1 MRDSSQKNSTAPE
14 HQAKITVNIFAMFIS
29 IVVFLFIQ
37 QAGILL
43 LNVLF
48 DLNYPRD
55 VSNIDGFFG
64 AISYIL
70 VLTGIFGLAAQ
81 VGFSMI
87 QRVNAEA
94 KIYVVYNT
102 LTLFILIVQGITVY
116 AMIHPMYIVPNIFIC
131 AATFYGLY
139 KIKMGISTK
148 RPVKAKK
155 RVG

>member
-1 MRDSSQKNSTAPE
+1 MRNPSSKNSTVPE
-14 HQAKITVNIFAMFIS
+14 HQGKLTINIFAMFIS

-48 DLNYPRD
+48 DLNYPKD
-55 VSNIDGFFG
+55 VSNINGFFG
-64 AISYIL
+64 AISYIM

-87 QRVNAEA
+87 QRVNAEE
-94 KIYVVYNT
+94 KIYFVYNT
-102 LTLFILIVQGITVY
+102 LTLFILLVQGVTVY

-148 RPVKAKK
+148 KPGKVKK

>member
-1 MRDSSQKNSTAPE
+1 MRDSSPKNSAAPE
-14 HQAKITVNIFAMFIS
+14 HQAKITINIFAMFLS

-48 DLNYPRD
+48 DLDYPRD
-55 VSNIDGFFG
+55 VSNISGFFS

-70 VLTGIFGLAAQ
+70 ALTGLFGLAAQ

-116 AMIHPMYIVPNIFIC
+116 VMIPPMYIVPNIFIC

-139 KIKMGISTK
+139 KIKMGITAK
-148 RPVKAKK
+148 KPGKTKK